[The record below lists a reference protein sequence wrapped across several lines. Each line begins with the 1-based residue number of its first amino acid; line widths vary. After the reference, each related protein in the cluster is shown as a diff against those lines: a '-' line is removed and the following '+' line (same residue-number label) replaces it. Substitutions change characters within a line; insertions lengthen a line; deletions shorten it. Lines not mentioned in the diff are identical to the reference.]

1 MHFFRSES
9 SRWYLNWNQQLKY
22 AQVQWCGN
30 NNEEKEYTQRE
41 HQRFDIQMLRMR
53 SECVGAH
60 FVLIGELINILFQ
73 QFIVLGISLWIST
86 SSRAM
91 HTTALSFS
99 PTPSRLC
106 KAIARSLSG
115 FFSFRLPWEASL
127 STLSTSL
134 WIEISP
140 HLSVLFLCQT
150 SWENYIHQ
158 DSSLIQCRIFQPLLF
173 SPELWMQIYSP
184 RKKIAQDKFI
194 SPLIPATICD

>member
-1 MHFFRSES
+1 MV
-9 SRWYLNWNQQLKY
+9 WKQQRR
-22 AQVQWCGN
+22 
-30 NNEEKEYTQRE
+30 ERIHTE

-60 FVLIGELINILFQ
+60 FVLIGELINIFM
-73 QFIVLGISLWIST
+73 VLGISLWIST

-173 SPELWMQIYSP
+173 SPEL
-184 RKKIAQDKFI
+184 
-194 SPLIPATICD
+194 